1 MQAYAASPT
10 TSSSASIP
18 SVPPSPVAKPFAR
31 LRYVHL
37 YMPLITVALII
48 TNSDIVAY
56 LSSSSEDQP
65 QNADGAFLVALSAI
79 PTYLVASF
87 LYPRNLPTPSQEE
100 SVRFTRKHDFYRAV
114 VIASYGRLYGT
125 PFNLQFVIADV
136 ACSYAMGAIIGERPT
151 GARQRRSEFFVA
163 LLWLVGSGI
172 LCSVIPSSMG
182 ILLFL
187 AGAFDRTVWRTAYV
201 ALVDDIV
208 GVLSRPN
215 VRTFS
220 DKFTVVLLQSFTI
233 TSLVYFALALANR
246 ITLAGNNAT
255 SELAEVSL

>member
-1 MQAYAASPT
+1 
-10 TSSSASIP
+10 
-18 SVPPSPVAKPFAR
+18 
-31 LRYVHL
+31 
-37 YMPLITVALII
+37 MPLITVALII
-48 TNSDIVAY
+48 TNSDIVAH

-65 QNADGAFLVALSAI
+65 QDADAAFLVALSAI

-87 LYPRNLPTPSQEE
+87 LYPTNLPTPSHEE
-100 SVRFTRKHDFYRAV
+100 SIRFTRKHDFYRAV

-125 PFNLQFVIADV
+125 PFNLQYIIADV
-136 ACSYAMGAIIGERPT
+136 VCSYAMGVVIGERPA
-151 GARQRRSEFFVA
+151 GARQRRSDFFVA

-172 LCSVIPSSMG
+172 LCRTVPSSMG

-187 AGAFDRTVWRTAYV
+187 TGAFDRTVWRAAYV

-215 VRTFS
+215 VQTLS
-220 DKFTVVLLQSFTI
+220 GKITLVLLQSITI

-246 ITLAGNNAT
+246 MVLAGNDAI
-255 SELAEVSL
+255 SEVSP

>member
-1 MQAYAASPT
+1 MPTNAAPPTASSPAFTSSVAPPPVASP
-10 TSSSASIP
+10 S
-18 SVPPSPVAKPFAR
+18 AR

-48 TNSDIVAY
+48 TNRDILAH
-56 LSSSSEDQP
+56 LSSSSKDQP

-79 PTYLVASF
+79 PTYFVASF
-87 LYPRNLPTPSQEE
+87 LYPTNLPTPSHEE
-100 SVRFTRKHDFYRAV
+100 SIRFTRKHDFYRAV

-125 PFNLQFVIADV
+125 PFNLQFVIIDV
-136 ACSYAMGAIIGERPT
+136 MCSYAMGAVIGERPA

-172 LCSVIPSSMG
+172 LCMVIPPSMG
-182 ILLFL
+182 TLMSL
-187 AGAFDRTVWRTAYV
+187 AGAFDRTVWRAAYV
-201 ALVDDIV
+201 GLVDDIV

-215 VRTFS
+215 VQTFS
-220 DKFTVVLLQSFTI
+220 GKITLVLLQSFTI

-246 ITLAGNNAT
+246 MVLAGNDAM
-255 SELAEVSL
+255 SEASEVSL